1 MDPKKLISPKEIGKA
16 ILNSPV
22 EFALQILGDRCTLL
36 ILKNIWL
43 GQRKFEDF
51 INEIGVSRGTLSSRL
66 KFLVDHG
73 VVYKDIYQSAPRRYE
88 YKLTD
93 KGLGTYP
100 IASYLWQWNN
110 EWTENSDVPD
120 ELIHTTCGNYLE
132 LSTNCSHCNIPV
144 SIKDVRFDVN
154 KTLIFSKPP
163 SFKTRRSETMTEDN
177 LIFRIEDLLGDRCT
191 GLVYSGLLYGLN
203 RFDQFNDA
211 LEISTN
217 ILADRLKKF
226 LDSGVIEKKIYQHKP
241 ARYEYHLTKK
251 GRTGYLAAIHL
262 HFWANKWML
271 NASNNPISLMHVP
284 CNEPLEIETLCN
296 SCNEV
301 VDPSK
306 VSIADLSDVSIA

>member
-1 MDPKKLISPKEIGKA
+1 MTTKKLISPKEIGKA

-51 INEIGVSRGTLSSRL
+51 ISEIGVSRGTLSSRL

-132 LSTNCSHCNIPV
+132 LTTNCSHCNIPV
-144 SIKDVRFDVN
+144 SIQDVRFDVN
-154 KTLIFSKPP
+154 KNLIFPKLP

-177 LIFRIEDLLGDRCT
+177 LIFRIEDLLGDRWT
-191 GLVYSGLLYGLN
+191 GLVYSGLLYGLK

-211 LEISTN
+211 FEISTN
-217 ILADRLKKF
+217 ILADRLRKF

-284 CNEPLEIETLCN
+284 CNKPLEIETICN